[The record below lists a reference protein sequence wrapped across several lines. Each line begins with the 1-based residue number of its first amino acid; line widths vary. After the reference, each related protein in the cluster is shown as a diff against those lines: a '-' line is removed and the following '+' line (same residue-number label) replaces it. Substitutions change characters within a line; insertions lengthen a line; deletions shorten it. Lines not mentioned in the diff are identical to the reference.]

1 MQIIQSLLGTQVHT
15 LGQKSYLGFHHQNNN
30 FQHNTFQHNNFI
42 QPLVI
47 SKPLLTPSRL
57 FLNRK
62 RQPFIDTLITDN
74 YSDHDYLGNLD
85 MNSDFPEM
93 ELANFDSIT
102 PEIIIPKNNTNS
114 LTDTNNKFNLS
125 NISHLL
131 QTQIANNNLSGLS
144 DDILPEVTI
153 QPQTKTTRKTQKQ
166 KSQKKTS
173 SAKTQPKKTQ
183 PKKTTKSS
191 TTKKV
196 KQVKVTQVIDESA
209 NHPPTAE
216 ENLNSLITDNPQSEI
231 LNLFKLTDNFTD
243 SSPFIQQPTTSEN
256 LINSENLVN
265 LDNNIIDGN
274 VSNINSNNL
283 DNNSTLSEQIT
294 DDEPQV
300 ITDLPS
306 NLITGFNE
314 SDIIEIG
321 EISIQAR
328 EQDRE
333 TDGINNTI
341 NSINSDSSEF
351 SILENQTSN
360 IEEEMNIFNN
370 GNNFTNHQPII
381 VSETPED
388 VDTLD
393 INVNENSIQR
403 EVEDENSPQLNIIR
417 ESDRDTRNINDIA
430 NDIYPA
436 ISDHLTKENLLST
449 SRKFDDNILD
459 DNLDDNNDNLSNSLA
474 PNLKRETDRNN
485 LNKNSDLGEAE
496 SLVSDVS
503 SNVIAENISP
513 KSENKESL
521 FIDFGNTQ
529 ESVIVSDAFSPEIQ
543 DESVTKV
550 TTLENTKKTVNT
562 SEEISPIIKIQ
573 PNSLPQNEETTTPKI
588 LEITPVTSSPI
599 LSEIQLN
606 AKLENNQI
614 KSENQTSEIADVTTK
629 DNTEITPITSSPIL
643 SEIQLN
649 AKLENNQIKSEN
661 QTSEIAD
668 VTTKDN
674 TEITP

>member
-85 MNSDFPEM
+85 MDSDFPEM
-93 ELANFDSIT
+93 ELANYDSIT
-102 PEIIIPKNNTNS
+102 PENRTDII
-114 LTDTNNKFNLS
+114 TDTKFNLG

-341 NSINSDSSEF
+341 NSINSASSEF

-360 IEEEMNIFNN
+360 IEEEINIFNN
-370 GNNFTNHQPII
+370 NNNFTNHQPTI
-381 VSETPED
+381 VSKTPED
-388 VDTLD
+388 VDILD

-403 EVEDENSPQLNIIR
+403 EVEDEN
-417 ESDRDTRNINDIA
+417 
-430 NDIYPA
+430 
-436 ISDHLTKENLLST
+436 
-449 SRKFDDNILD
+449 
-459 DNLDDNNDNLSNSLA
+459 
-474 PNLKRETDRNN
+474 
-485 LNKNSDLGEAE
+485 
-496 SLVSDVS
+496 
-503 SNVIAENISP
+503 
-513 KSENKESL
+513 
-521 FIDFGNTQ
+521 
-529 ESVIVSDAFSPEIQ
+529 
-543 DESVTKV
+543 
-550 TTLENTKKTVNT
+550 VNT
-562 SEEISPIIKIQ
+562 SEAIS
-573 PNSLPQNEETTTPKI
+573 SLPD
-588 LEITPVTSSPI
+588 
-599 LSEIQLN
+599 IQLN
-606 AKLENNQI
+606 SSEANNQI
-614 KSENQTSEIADVTTK
+614 TSENQTSEITEFITEE
-629 DNTEITPITSSPIL
+629 NTEITP
-643 SEIQLN
+643 
-649 AKLENNQIKSEN
+649 
-661 QTSEIAD
+661 
-668 VTTKDN
+668 VTPKT
-674 TEITP
+674 